1 MQHALVTYS
10 SRKCYRAWDTPRYR
24 EFYAQPRNRVPI
36 KSVIQK
42 NQILTTA
49 VARTSSRLTFFV
61 SICIPPRRR
70 LISAVTDARKL
81 LINSRARRRHPSPP
95 HHPNYSVYFNPFR
108 IGHTLVISTKLAR
121 ALISMENYS
130 VHAHTQ
136 RKRASRKGASRGGAP
151 SPPSPPKSST
161 NTRRTEAAPPPVST
175 GVKFPNKGRGGW
187 RGGEHP
193 LCAFPPR
200 QSRDRIRD
208 EFIRKRFVLRVKE
221 RYYYP
226 LPLPS
231 RSR

>member
-49 VARTSSRLTFFV
+49 VGRTSSRLTFFV
-61 SICIPPRRR
+61 STCIPPRRR

-81 LINSRARRRHPSPP
+81 LINSRARATPP
-95 HHPNYSVYFNPFR
+95 PNYSVYFNPFRIGRCFR

-130 VHAHTQ
+130 VRTHTQ
-136 RKRASRKGASRGGAP
+136 RESARREKERRGGRGGA
-151 SPPSPPKSST
+151 PSPPKSST
-161 NTRRTEAAPPPVST
+161 NTRRTEAPVST
-175 GVKFPNKGRGGW
+175 GVKFPNKDGR
-187 RGGEHP
+187 
-193 LCAFPPR
+193 
-200 QSRDRIRD
+200 
-208 EFIRKRFVLRVKE
+208 V
-221 RYYYP
+221 
-226 LPLPS
+226 
-231 RSR
+231 

>member
-49 VARTSSRLTFFV
+49 VGRTSSRLTFFV
-61 SICIPPRRR
+61 STCIPPRRR

-81 LINSRARRRHPSPP
+81 LINSRARATPP
-95 HHPNYSVYFNPFR
+95 PNYSVYFNPFRIGRCFR

-130 VHAHTQ
+130 VHTHTHTEKARVEKRSVEEGEEGHPPLRNRQ
-136 RKRASRKGASRGGAP
+136 RTRGEQR
-151 SPPSPPKSST
+151 PP
-161 NTRRTEAAPPPVST
+161 
-175 GVKFPNKGRGGW
+175 FLRG
-187 RGGEHP
+187 
-193 LCAFPPR
+193 
-200 QSRDRIRD
+200 
-208 EFIRKRFVLRVKE
+208 
-221 RYYYP
+221 
-226 LPLPS
+226 
-231 RSR
+231 